1 MSGKRAW
8 PPPRSRRPSTAAET
22 SGGPPCRPGLGE
34 TCRPAPHRLS
44 ARARRR
50 VPAVR
55 ERDPHRVA
63 TGEPQ
68 RGGARLR
75 RSVSRPGALAEL
87 RAPPAIDPLEADNRF
102 AARQGR
108 VNFRQTLWLVGAGH
122 HEHPVA
128 GHPVAAGEDAGRHA
142 GTRLVSDVPCT
153 IPVRPGHGRQNRGAH
168 VTQDLLLGWALSRP
182 PILRGQGG
190 PGVGQVRA
198 APRCPRGSARHANRA
213 TSECPQRSSR
223 QATRFRS
230 P

>member
-1 MSGKRAW
+1 MAGVV
-8 PPPRSRRPSTAAET
+8 PPRVGGRLVGRRRT
-22 SGGPPCRPGLGE
+22 G
-34 TCRPAPHRLS
+34 LS

-75 RSVSRPGALAEL
+75 RSVSRPGALAERL
-87 RAPPAIDPLEADNRF
+87 SATGYRRPLEADNRF
-102 AARQGR
+102 AARKGR

-128 GHPVAAGEDAGRHA
+128 GHPVAAGERRRTPRRNPTCVRCAVHDSCTPRPRPSEPRCSCHARPIARVGAEPPAHPPGSGRP
-142 GTRLVSDVPCT
+142 RR
-153 IPVRPGHGRQNRGAH
+153 RPGPR
-168 VTQDLLLGWALSRP
+168 
-182 PILRGQGG
+182 
-190 PGVGQVRA
+190 RA
-198 APRCPRGSARHANRA
+198 AVPSRGSSARDANRSS
-213 TSECPQRSSR
+213 SERPQRSSR

>member
-1 MSGKRAW
+1 M
-8 PPPRSRRPSTAAET
+8 PPRVGGRLAGRRRT
-22 SGGPPCRPGLGE
+22 G
-34 TCRPAPHRLS
+34 LS

-63 TGEPQ
+63 TGGPQ
-68 RGGARLR
+68 RGGARLW
-75 RSVSRPGALAEL
+75 RSVSRPGAPAERL
-87 RAPPAIDPLEADNRF
+87 SATGYRRPLEADNRF
-102 AARQGR
+102 AARKGR

-168 VTQDLLLGWALSRP
+168 VTQDPTARVGAEPPAHPPGSGRPSR
-182 PILRGQGG
+182 R
-190 PGVGQVRA
+190 PGT
-198 APRCPRGSARHANRA
+198 PRPATVPSRGSARHANR
-213 TSECPQRSSR
+213 SGFERP
-223 QATRFRS
+223 
-230 P
+230 

>member
-22 SGGPPCRPGLGE
+22 SGWPPSCRPGLGGDLAAGA
-34 TCRPAPHRLS
+34 APVS

-75 RSVSRPGALAEL
+75 RSVSRPGALAERL
-87 RAPPAIDPLEADNRF
+87 SATGYRRPLEADNRF
-102 AARQGR
+102 AARKGR

-128 GHPVAAGEDAGRHA
+128 GHPVERAKTPDA
-142 GTRLVSDVPCT
+142 TPESDLCPMC
-153 IPVRPGHGRQNRGAH
+153 
-168 VTQDLLLGWALSRP
+168 
-182 PILRGQGG
+182 
-190 PGVGQVRA
+190 RA
-198 APRCPRGSARHANRA
+198 PFLYA
-213 TSECPQRSSR
+213 
-223 QATRFRS
+223 QATAVRTAVLMSRKTYCS
-230 P
+230 GGR